1 MSTFNNLAEKQNA
14 LSLLQAKFRGNRS
27 RKLHTRRAKE
37 GKSIICP
44 FLASTPKVVEDLLN
58 IVKPKITNN
67 DIVIDLGSGDGS
79 ILVDVAKHSNSKCI
93 GVEIDNVLCAT
104 AKRKAKESNVNELV
118 EIIEGDIADTTCY
131 NLKEATIIFT
141 FLVPSCQQVVSKILF
156 ETFKNKDRHG
166 NEDGNNSNNTSTSN
180 DGIRI
185 VAYKFPL
192 PEEDGWKDWLVE
204 TCETEDVVKKGSTT
218 TLYFYR
224 I

>member
-1 MSTFNNLAEKQNA
+1 MSTFKNPEGNPNA
-14 LSLLQAKFRGNRS
+14 FKLLQAKFRGNRC
-27 RKLHTRRAKE
+27 RKIHIRRAKE
-37 GKSIICP
+37 GKSVVCP
-44 FLASTPKVVEDLLN
+44 FLASTPKVVVDLLN
-58 IVKPKITNN
+58 IVKPNITNS

-79 ILVDVAKHSNSKCI
+79 IIVDVAKQTQSKCI

-104 AKRKAKESNVNELV
+104 AKRKAKESNVHELV
-118 EIIEGDIADTTCY
+118 NIIEGDIADTTCY

-156 ETFKNKDRHG
+156 DTFKKNTVSESNQD
-166 NEDGNNSNNTSTSN
+166 NNNNNNS

-192 PEEDGWKDWLVE
+192 PEEDGWKELLVD
-204 TCETEDVVKKGSTT
+204 TCETEDVVKKGSMT

-224 I
+224 L